1 MNSDLMIKLQA
12 VSFKH
17 QIGQRLK
24 ADQAKPSRHKKLRDK
39 DHLTSQVQGQFINKP
54 AQIFLNPTD
63 HQINKIMNGELWG
76 YQP

>member
-12 VSFKH
+12 ASFKL
-17 QIGQRLK
+17 QMVQRLK
-24 ADQAKPSRHKKLRDK
+24 ADQAKPPRHKKLRDK
-39 DHLTSQVQGQFINKP
+39 KHLTSQVQGQFINKP

-63 HQINKIMNGELWG
+63 HQIDRIMNGELWG

>member
-12 VSFKH
+12 ASFKH

-24 ADQAKPSRHKKLRDK
+24 ADQAKPPRHKKLRDK